1 MRETMTDDAT
11 PWLLLSVQA
20 PAPGEEILLVEALR
34 RLGARAVEREGERYV
49 ALLPPPVD
57 VDELLRDAAA
67 VIRAST
73 SLRDPWIAWRWR
85 SHEAW
90 ADAWSRDL
98 HPRRVGERFVVAPRG
113 VETALGKDD
122 LAIRLVPGPA
132 FGTAEHATTR
142 SCLRLLERYVSP
154 GDRVADVGS
163 GSGILAVAAALLG
176 ARRVVALEMD
186 PYACAMAR
194 ETVAESGV
202 ADRVEVREVEARPG
216 TLGDDGTFDG
226 IVANLQAE
234 FLLPLLAGLAR
245 AVAPGGWMIVSGLLR
260 PERAQ
265 VLRSAAGAALEAET
279 EGMEDG
285 WWTAA
290 FRRADSPR
298 EDDPERPWTTP

>member
-1 MRETMTDDAT
+1 MRDDAP
-11 PWLLLSVQA
+11 PWLLLSVEA
-20 PAPGEEILLVEALR
+20 PAAGEEILLVEALR
-34 RLGARAVEREGERYV
+34 RLGARAVEREGEHYV
-49 ALLPPPVD
+49 ALLPPPAD
-57 VDELLRDAAA
+57 VDDLLREAAA

-73 SLRDPWIAWRWR
+73 SLRDPWISWRWR

-90 ADAWSRDL
+90 AEAWSRDL

-113 VETALGKDD
+113 ADAALGDGD

-142 SCLRLLERYVSP
+142 SCLRLLERYVTP

-176 ARRVVALEMD
+176 AGRVAALEMD
-186 PYACAMAR
+186 PYACAAAR

-202 ADRVEVREVEARPG
+202 AGRVEVREVEVRPD
-216 TLGDDGTFDG
+216 TLRGDGPFGG

-234 FLLPLLAGLAR
+234 FLLPLFAGLAR
-245 AVAPGGWMIVSGLLR
+245 AVAPGGWMIVSGILR
-260 PERAQ
+260 PERAA
-265 VLRSAAGAALEAET
+265 VLRAAEAAALEPET
-279 EGMEDG
+279 EGLEDG

-290 FRRADSPR
+290 FRRPRPLRADVPVHPS
-298 EDDPERPWTTP
+298 TP